1 MAEEQEVDLRNVR
14 GKAKLAFLGRTRV
27 GKLLV
32 TFRDGVAIGPNS
44 TELSALAGR
53 LGRDANLLLFHFL
66 NWPLVDIEYKDR
78 VMMEIKKDENLD
90 LKREY
95 FTPFAIRK
103 DQATNRPDKVPED
116 QLTVLVEYW
125 ENPKTLVE
133 EDPERDAPSG
143 IPAVRLE
150 IFERTRTRKDKLP
163 INELDKEKMMKELAN
178 KVTEDGLSMYSTGH
192 DDIFTQFMGPDSLG
206 RKWCF
211 GRATF

>member
-78 VMMEIKKDENLD
+78 VMMEIK
-90 LKREY
+90 
-95 FTPFAIRK
+95 
-103 DQATNRPDKVPED
+103 
-116 QLTVLVEYW
+116 
-125 ENPKTLVE
+125 